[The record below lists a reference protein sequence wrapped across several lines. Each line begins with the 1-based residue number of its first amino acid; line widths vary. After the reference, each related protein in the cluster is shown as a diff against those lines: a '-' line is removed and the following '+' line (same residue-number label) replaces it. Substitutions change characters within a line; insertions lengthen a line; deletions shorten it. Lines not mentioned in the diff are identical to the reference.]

1 MEYSSVIKILLSQYR
16 AALGMLRDVTEK
28 VPDTEWNSHEYNNP
42 NRQLIYHTIWSAKLY
57 LSSNYETFVPF
68 VGAIEGAESLGG
80 DKDWENPEVEVV
92 GLNSKQEILEF
103 IQEVEQ
109 NLESSLTLLPLYAD
123 SGFEWYPY
131 SRLELHLNTI
141 RHIQHH
147 TAQVIERLKAKGI
160 SGFPWW
166 IDQNKPAEWL

>member
-1 MEYSSVIKILLSQYR
+1 MENSSIIKILLSQYR

-28 VPDTEWNSHEYNNP
+28 VPDSEWDSKEYNNP
-42 NRQLIYHTIWSAKLY
+42 NWQLIYHTIWSAKLY
-57 LSSNYETFVPF
+57 ISASYETFEPF
-68 VGAIEGAESLGG
+68 EGAIEGAESLGG
-80 DKDWENPEVEVV
+80 DKDWENSEVEVI
-92 GLNSKQEILEF
+92 GLNSKQELLEF

-109 NLESSLTLLPLYAD
+109 NLESSLKQLPLEAD

-147 TAQVIERLKAKGI
+147 TAQVIEQLKSKGI
-160 SGFPWW
+160 KGFPWW
-166 IDQNKPAEWL
+166 IDQNKPGEWV

>member
-42 NRQLIYHTIWSAKLY
+42 NWQLIYHTIWSSKLY
-57 LSSNYETFVPF
+57 LSASYETFVPF
-68 VGAIEGAESLGG
+68 AKAIEGAESLGG
-80 DKDWENPEVEVV
+80 DKDWENSEVEVV
-92 GLNSKQEILEF
+92 GLNSKQEVLEF

-109 NLESSLTLLPLYAD
+109 NLESSLTLLPLEAD

-131 SRLELHLNTI
+131 SRLELHINTI

-147 TAQVIERLKAKGI
+147 TAQIIERLKAKGI
-160 SGFPWW
+160 TGFPWW
-166 IDQNKPAEWL
+166 IDQNKPGEWV